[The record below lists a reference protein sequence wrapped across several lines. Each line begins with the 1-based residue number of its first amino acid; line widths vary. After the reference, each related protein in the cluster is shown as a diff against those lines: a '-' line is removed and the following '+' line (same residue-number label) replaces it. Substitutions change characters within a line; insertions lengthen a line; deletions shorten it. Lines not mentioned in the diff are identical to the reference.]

1 MLAAGP
7 DVLGRLGRQKRPAI
21 ERACGNADAFA
32 EFYAGY
38 IDRVVV
44 YFTRRVLNAEVAFE
58 LAAETFALAFER
70 RAQFRGASVEE
81 EQGWLFAIAHSQ
93 LTRYWRRGSV
103 ERAALERLA
112 VDVPAMTDAE
122 IERVEQ
128 LAGLRELA
136 PVVAGALEELPA
148 EQRRAVEL
156 RVIEELDYAEV
167 AAKLAVSEQVARAR
181 VSRGLRAMSRV
192 LEAA

>member
-1 MLAAGP
+1 M
-7 DVLGRLGRQKRPAI
+7 LGRRLARHRRPAI
-21 ERACGNADAFA
+21 ARARADADAFT

-70 RAQFRGASVEE
+70 RTQFRGATAEE

-103 ERAALERLA
+103 ERAALRRLA
-112 VDVPAMTDAE
+112 VDIPSMTDAE
-122 IERVEQ
+122 IDRVET
-128 LAGLRELA
+128 LAGLRDLA
-136 PVVAGALEELPA
+136 PIVAGALHDLPA
-148 EQRRAVEL
+148 DQRRAVEL
-156 RVIEELDYAEV
+156 RVLDELDYRDIAI
-167 AAKLAVSEQVARAR
+167 ALSVSEQVARAR
-181 VSRGLRAMSRV
+181 VSRGLRAMGKKV
-192 LEAA
+192 VGCVP